1 MHLFFMDINNQN
13 VILESENKNGAV
25 IMKIRKG
32 FVTNS
37 SSSSFI
43 LAKRNNDFTEEQK
56 EAIFAYVKGHMLG
69 RTKISTKEQLDEYY
83 KRYGLFKQNG
93 EIDEDE
99 YYYDEYMKLLGLIQK
114 GYSIYKGDV
123 SFDESELFYL
133 YEGIWESIKRVD
145 PEDFIGVD
153 TDLSY

>member
-1 MHLFFMDINNQN
+1 
-13 VILESENKNGAV
+13 
-25 IMKIRKG
+25 MKIRKG

-56 EAIFAYVKGHMLG
+56 EAIFAYVKDHMLG
-69 RTKISTKEQLDEYY
+69 RTRISTKEQLDEYY

-93 EIDEDE
+93 KIDEDE
-99 YYYDEYMKLLGLIQK
+99 YYYDEYMELLGLIQK

-123 SFDESELFYL
+123 SFDESELAYL
-133 YEGIWESIKRVD
+133 YGGLWESIKQVD

>member
-1 MHLFFMDINNQN
+1 
-13 VILESENKNGAV
+13 
-25 IMKIRKG
+25 MKIRKG

-56 EAIFAYVKGHMLG
+56 EAIFAYVKDHMLG
-69 RTKISTKEQLDEYY
+69 RTRISTKEQLDEYY

-93 EIDEDE
+93 EIDEGKR
-99 YYYDEYMKLLGLIQK
+99 YYNEYMELLELIQK
-114 GYSIYKGDV
+114 GYSIYIGDV
-123 SFDESELFYL
+123 PFDEFEIAYL
-133 YEGIWESIKRVD
+133 YGGLWESIKQVD

-153 TDLSY
+153 TNLSY